1 MRTRQGFILIV
12 MMALLV
18 PLALVFWLERQDA
31 SGFLKTRDERTT
43 RALQL
48 AKEALIGYA
57 ASYPEQ
63 HPKGTPA
70 RFAWVS
76 GHLPCPDSSGS
87 LGFEGD
93 EDPACGAKGVTVIGR
108 FPWRTLGL
116 PRLQDGSGND
126 LWYAVSGSFKANPKM
141 DILNWDSLGQFEVI
155 HSDGSVLVGNT
166 PESRP
171 VAIVFSPG
179 AALARQVRTDS
190 TTPRNFLEQ
199 AAGVSNAEP
208 NVLPEGMTRVVVT
221 GPTGNFNDRLLWIS
235 RDDLFANRIEKRSS
249 LESRLENLRQK
260 VAGCLITYGLSN
272 PGRRLPWAAAL
283 TLSSVGTEGVDTWQN
298 DRFNDVSGGLVGRI
312 PLKVRDS
319 FQSTGSTLPSFSSC
333 TSSDNTSCRLFR
345 VDNCP
350 ELLDVAGYPTF
361 REGTSFRDSPDGWLE
376 KWKDH
381 LFYAVAEDFKPT
393 SSVVTADLCAQ
404 PTTVGRKCLFV
415 SDQGPF
421 AAVIFFAGKR
431 QTGQVRS
438 TLIERNQLTNYL
450 EGDNA
455 TALSINNVSDSRFGR
470 FTHGT
475 DALVCIRKDMT
486 VDMTCTMP

>member
-1 MRTRQGFILIV
+1 MRPHQGFILIF

-18 PLALVFWLERQDA
+18 PLALVFWLEKQD
-31 SGFLKTRDERTT
+31 SSTLLKTRDEVTT

-57 ASYPEQ
+57 VSYPEQ

-70 RFAWVS
+70 RFAWVH
-76 GHLPCPDSSGS
+76 GHLPCPDSLES
-87 LGFEGD
+87 LGFVGD
-93 EDPACGAKGVTVIGR
+93 EDPNCGVKGVTVIGR
-108 FPWRTLGL
+108 FPWKTLGL

-155 HSDGSVLVGNT
+155 HSDGSVLAGNT

-171 VAIVFSPG
+171 VAIIFSPG
-179 AALARQVRTDS
+179 ASLFGQNRADHHAPQ
-190 TTPRNFLEQ
+190 NFLER
-199 AAGVSNAEP
+199 AAGVNNAEP
-208 NVLPEGMTRVVVT
+208 NALPEGITRVVAA
-221 GPTGNFNDRLLWIS
+221 GPLSSFNDRLLWIS
-235 RDDLFANRIEKRSS
+235 RDDLFANRIEKRAS
-249 LESRLENLRQK
+249 LELRLENLRQK
-260 VAGCLITYGLSN
+260 VAGCIAVYGLSN
-272 PGRRLPWAAAL
+272 QGNRLPWAAPI
-283 TLSSVGTEGVDTWQN
+283 TLSSVGTGGVDTWQN

-319 FQSTGSTLPSFSSC
+319 FQSTGSTLPSFSGC
-333 TSSDNTSCRLFR
+333 TSTDNSSCRLFR

-350 ELLDVAGYPTF
+350 ELLDVAGYPTPQ
-361 REGTSFRDSPDGWLE
+361 EGTSFRDSPDGWLE

-393 SSVVTADLCAQ
+393 SSVAPADRCAQ
-404 PTTVGRKCLFV
+404 PTTADRKCLFV
-415 SDQGPF
+415 SGRGPF
-421 AAVIFFAGKR
+421 AAVILFAGKR

-438 TLIERNQLTNYL
+438 TLAERNQSANYL

-455 TALSINNVSDSRFGR
+455 IAMTVNSASDSRFGQ
-470 FTHGT
+470 FANSS
-475 DALVCIRKDMT
+475 DALTCIRTNLT